1 VWPFGKFLIP
11 NEMMMKRNLNRYSFM
26 VVCILMLFS
35 CKDMID
41 IPDPINTITTDK
53 VFDNDNQA
61 NSAMAGAYSQLI
73 NDQVLNFGNGAV
85 TTLCNQSADELN
97 VSAANLNAVYTNK
110 LISSEQATSDIW
122 TTAYK
127 NIYNANAVIEG
138 IAASTSLKLHKEVRI
153 KLTAEAK
160 FMRAY
165 TYFYLVNFFGDVPLV
180 LTDDFNKTIKMSRT
194 PKAEVYAQVLKDL
207 QDAKSD
213 LAADFS
219 GSKTG
224 ERIRPNKW
232 AATAMLARVY
242 LFMGDYPNAVA
253 AATEVIDQSGLFEL
267 NGDLNEVF
275 LKNNK
280 EAIWQMQH
288 SNLTLVRGN
297 ATPEG
302 YVIKPFLSPIANEYF
317 GTRLTDKLVQQ
328 FENND
333 KRKSSW
339 LMPVTKAG
347 EINYFVYKYKI
358 GTGNSSI
365 GGPITEYYTML
376 RLAEQYLIRAEALTL
391 GSQQLDPAIAD
402 LNVIRRRAG
411 IDELAAGL
419 SKEAVVLAIEKER
432 RTEFFSEWGHRWLD
446 LKRTGRAHDVLS
458 VIPVKQPWAG
468 DYQLLYPIP
477 LTEIRTNNKLTQNPG
492 Y

>member
-1 VWPFGKFLIP
+1 
-11 NEMMMKRNLNRYSFM
+11 M
-26 VVCILMLFS
+26 VACTLMFSS

-73 NDQVLNFGNGAV
+73 NEGALGFGNGGT
-85 TTLCNQSADELN
+85 TTLCSQSADELN
-97 VSAANLNAVYTNK
+97 VSTVFPNAVYSNK
-110 LISSEQATSDIW
+110 LISSELATADIW

-138 IAASTSLKLHKEVRI
+138 IAASTSVKLHNDVRI

-180 LTDDFNKTIKMSRT
+180 LTDDFNKTVKLART
-194 PKAEVYAQVLKDL
+194 PKAEVYAQVIKDL
-207 QDAKSD
+207 QDARSV

-242 LFMGDYPNAVA
+242 LFMGDYANAAA
-253 AATEVIDQSGLFEL
+253 AATEVIDQNGLFEL
-267 NGDLNEVF
+267 RTDLNEVF

-288 SNLTLVRGN
+288 SNLVIPRGN

-302 YVIKPFLSPIANEYF
+302 YVVVPTQSPITKEYF
-317 GTRLTDKLVQQ
+317 GFRLTNELVQK

-339 LMPVTKAG
+339 LMPVTKDG
-347 EINYFVYKYKI
+347 ETSYFVYKYKI
-358 GTGNSSI
+358 GNGNSSV
-365 GGPITEYYTML
+365 GAAITEYYTML

-391 GSQQLDPAIAD
+391 GSQQLDLAVAD

-411 IDELAAGL
+411 IDELPAGL

-432 RTEFFSEWGHRWLD
+432 RTEFFSEWAHRWLD
-446 LKRTGRAHDVLS
+446 LKRTGRAHDALS
-458 VIPVKQPWAG
+458 VIPAKQPWAG

-477 LTEIRTNNKLTQNPG
+477 LTEIRTNNNLTQNPG

>member
-1 VWPFGKFLIP
+1 
-11 NEMMMKRNLNRYSFM
+11 M
-26 VVCILMLFS
+26 VACILMFSS

-41 IPDPINTITTDK
+41 IPDPINTITTEK

-73 NDQVLNFGNGAV
+73 NDQGLNFGNGAM
-85 TTLCNQSADELN
+85 TTLCSQSADEWN
-97 VSAANLNAVYTNK
+97 ISATNLNAVYTNK
-110 LISSEQATSDIW
+110 LISSELATSIIW
-122 TTAYK
+122 TSAYK

-138 IAASTSLKLHKEVRI
+138 IAASTSLKLHEEVRI

-165 TYFYLVNFFGDVPLV
+165 AYFYLVNLFGDVPLV
-180 LTDDFNKTIKMSRT
+180 LTDDFNQTVKMSRT
-194 PKAEVYAQVLKDL
+194 PKAEVYAQIVKDL

-253 AATEVIDQSGLFEL
+253 AATEVINQNGLFRLKE
-267 NGDLNEVF
+267 DLNEVF
-275 LKNNK
+275 LKNNE

-288 SNLTLVRGN
+288 SNLTLTRGN

-317 GTRLTDKLVQQ
+317 GTRLTDELVEK

-347 EINYFVYKYKI
+347 EINYFVYKYKVGI
-358 GTGNSSI
+358 GNSSV
-365 GGPITEYYTML
+365 GAPITEYYTML

-391 GSQQLDPAIAD
+391 GSQQLDLAIAD

-411 IDELAAGL
+411 IDELPAGL
-419 SKEAVVLAIEKER
+419 SKDAVVVAIEKER

-468 DYQLLYPIP
+468 DYQLTYPIP
-477 LTEIRTNNKLTQNPG
+477 LTEIRTNNKLIQNPG

>member
-1 VWPFGKFLIP
+1 
-11 NEMMMKRNLNRYSFM
+11 M
-26 VVCILMLFS
+26 VACILMFSS

-41 IPDPINTITTDK
+41 IPDPINTITTNK
-53 VFDNDNQA
+53 VFENDNQA

-73 NDQVLNFGNGAV
+73 NDQALNFGNGAT
-85 TTLCNQSADELN
+85 TTLCSQSADELN
-97 VSAANLNAVYTNK
+97 ISAVNLNAVYTNK
-110 LISSEQATSDIW
+110 LISSELATSGIW

-138 IAASTSLKLHKEVRI
+138 IAASTSLKLHKEVRV

-180 LTDDFNKTIKMSRT
+180 LTDDFNQTVKMSRT
-194 PKAEVYAQVLKDL
+194 PKVEVYAQIVKDL

-242 LFMGDYPNAVA
+242 LFMGDYSNAVA

-288 SNLTLVRGN
+288 SNLTIARGN

-302 YVIKPFLSPIANEYF
+302 YVITPFLSPIANEYF
-317 GTRLTDKLVQQ
+317 GTRLTDELVQK

-358 GTGNSSI
+358 GIGNSSV

-391 GSQQLDPAIAD
+391 GSQQLGLAIAD
-402 LNVIRRRAG
+402 LNIIRRRAG
-411 IDELAAGL
+411 IDELPVGL
-419 SKEAVVLAIEKER
+419 SKDAVVLAIEKER

-446 LKRTGRAHDVLS
+446 LKRTGRAHEVLS
-458 VIPVKQPWAG
+458 VIPAKQPWAG
-468 DYQLLYPIP
+468 DYQLTYPIP
-477 LTEIRTNNKLTQNPG
+477 LTEIRTNNKLIQNPG

>member
-1 VWPFGKFLIP
+1 
-11 NEMMMKRNLNRYSFM
+11 M
-26 VVCILMLFS
+26 
-35 CKDMID
+35 
-41 IPDPINTITTDK
+41 PDPINTITTAK

-61 NSAMAGAYSQLI
+61 NSAMAGTYSQLI
-73 NDQVLNFGNGAV
+73 NELSLGFGNGV
-85 TTLCNQSADELN
+85 TTTFCSQSADELN
-97 VSAANLNAVYTNK
+97 ISAANLNALYTNK
-110 LISSEQATSDIW
+110 LTSADLGTAILW

-138 IAASTSLKLHKEVRI
+138 IAASTSLKLHKEVRT

-194 PKAEVYAQVLKDL
+194 PKAEVYTQVIKDL

-242 LFMGDYPNAVA
+242 LFMGDYSNAAA
-253 AATEVIDQSGLFEL
+253 AATEVINQNGLFEL
-267 NGDLNEVF
+267 RADLNEVF
-275 LKNNK
+275 LMNNK

-297 ATPEG
+297 ATAEG
-302 YVIKPFLSPIANEYF
+302 YAIKPYQSGVANEYF
-317 GTRLTDKLVQQ
+317 GVRIADDLVQK

-347 EINYFVYKYKI
+347 EINYFVHKYKI
-358 GTGNSSI
+358 GIGNSSI
-365 GGPITEYYTML
+365 GGPITEYYTIL

-391 GSQQLDPAIAD
+391 GSQQLGLAIAD

-411 IDELAAGL
+411 IDELPAGL

-446 LKRTGRAHDVLS
+446 LKRTGKAHDVLS

-468 DYQLLYPIP
+468 DHQLLYPIP
-477 LTEIRTNNKLTQNPG
+477 LTEIRTNNKLIQNPG